1 MKKRVIVNGSQ
12 GKMGLEVIK
21 ALETLSSE
29 FEIVGKL
36 DRHDNLARNIKTTS
50 ANIVVDFTTAES
62 AYENCKTIIEQ
73 GVHPV
78 IGTTGFTGEQIE
90 ELRKFSTA
98 KHLGGLIAPNFSL
111 GAVLMMKCASDIAQ
125 YFPHVEIIELH
136 HDAKAEAPSGTAI
149 KTCEMIANKRTKPET
164 KIREKILIEGAR
176 GAVKNDIHIHS
187 VRLPGLI
194 AHQEILFGDTGQTLL
209 IRHDILNRSAFM
221 PGVILACRK
230 VTRLK
235 ELVYGLEH
243 IL

>member
-21 ALETLSSE
+21 ALESLSSE

-36 DRHDNLARNIKTTS
+36 DRNDNLAKNIKATS
-50 ANIVVDFTTAES
+50 ADIVVDFTTADS

-90 ELRKFSTA
+90 ELKSISTS

-111 GAVLMMKCASDIAQ
+111 GAVLMMKHASDVAQ
-125 YFPHVEIIELH
+125 YFSHVEIIELH
-136 HDAKAEAPSGTAI
+136 HDGKAEAPSGTSV
-149 KTCEMIANKRTKPET
+149 KTCEMIAHKRTKPET
-164 KIREKILIEGAR
+164 KKREKILIDGAR
-176 GAVKNDIHIHS
+176 GAVNHDIHIHS

-194 AHQEILFGDTGQTLL
+194 AHQEVLFGDAGQTLT

-230 VTRLK
+230 VTKLK

-243 IL
+243 LL